1 MNRLQQIKK
10 AVQRVQ
16 HNTNNKLVLD
26 VDNIIKNE
34 YCKTSNKT
42 DKPKTLNFN

>member
-16 HNTNNKLVLD
+16 HDNKLVLD

-34 YCKTSNKT
+34 Y
-42 DKPKTLNFN
+42 